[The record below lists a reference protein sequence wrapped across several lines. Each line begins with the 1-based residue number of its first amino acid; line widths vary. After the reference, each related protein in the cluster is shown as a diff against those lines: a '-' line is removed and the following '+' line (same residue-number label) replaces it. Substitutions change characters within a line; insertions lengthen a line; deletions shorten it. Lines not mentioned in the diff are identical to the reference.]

1 MKRFNQ
7 KLKAF
12 LIYQYLMENT
22 DENNCLAT
30 TDILDF
36 LETDMGIKA
45 ERRSLYTDIDEIN
58 KTLYALREGISLER
72 AEFEI
77 EEKKNDKWKT
87 IVYDGSKKKYYVRKR
102 DYKLN
107 DVNAIVECIYAARF
121 ITEAQAE
128 KYVDIITRNLVSIHQ
143 ADEIQHEALLL
154 DRGKTINPQVFE
166 NVQKIYKAMRVKA
179 GKEKH
184 IPEKISF
191 KYVAA
196 APKGKTKEFRKGERY
211 IVSPFKII
219 INDGNYYLL
228 AFDDKNAAARTFRV
242 DRMKE
247 IKALGIPRESMDE
260 MFSIDETAYVK
271 QHFGMYGGKVERVT
285 LRFINKLLDTV
296 YDKFGRENLY
306 YTQVDDRHFTIQV
319 EVAITDQFFG
329 WLCGLGKQVKI
340 VSPPPIQ
347 EKYKE
352 HLEKIKDMY

>member
-22 DENNCLAT
+22 DENHCLST
-30 TDILDF
+30 TDILDY
-36 LETDMGIKA
+36 LEQDMGIKA

-58 KTLYALREGISLER
+58 KTLYALRKDLSIEE

-77 EEKKNDKWKT
+77 EDKQNDKWKT
-87 IVYDGSKKKYYVRKR
+87 IVYDGSKKGYYVRKR

-121 ITEAQAE
+121 ITEKQAE
-128 KYVDIITRNLVSIHQ
+128 KYVDIVTRNLVSIHQ
-143 ADEIQHEALLL
+143 AEEIEHEALLL
-154 DRGKTINPQVFE
+154 DRGKTINPHVFE
-166 NVQKIYKAMRVKA
+166 SVQKIYKAMRTKA

-184 IPEKISF
+184 VPEKISF

-196 APKGKTKEFRKGERY
+196 APKGKTTEMRKGERY

-228 AFDDKNAAARTFRV
+228 AFDDKKAAARTFRV

-247 IKALGIPRESMDE
+247 IKLLGIPRESMDE
-260 MFSIDETAYVK
+260 LFSIDETAYVK
-271 QHFGMYGGKVERVT
+271 QHFGMYSGKVERVE

-296 YDKFGRENLY
+296 YDKFGRDNLY
-306 YTQVDDRHFTIQV
+306 YQQVDNRHFSIQV

-340 VSPPPIQ
+340 ISPPPIQ
-347 EKYKE
+347 EKFKE
-352 HLEKIKDMY
+352 HLDKIRNMY

>member
-22 DENNCLAT
+22 DENHCLAT
-30 TDILDF
+30 ADILDY
-36 LETDMGIKA
+36 LEHDMGIKA

-58 KTLYALREGISLER
+58 KTIYALRKDLSIEE

-77 EEKKNDKWKT
+77 EDKKTDKWKT
-87 IVYDGSKKKYYVRKR
+87 IVYDGSKKGYYVRKR
-102 DYKLN
+102 DYTLN
-107 DVNAIVECIYAARF
+107 EVHGIVECIYAARF
-121 ITEAQAE
+121 ITESQAE

-166 NVQKIYKAMRVKA
+166 NVQKIYKAMRKKS
-179 GKEKH
+179 GKNKH
-184 IPEKISF
+184 DPEKISF

-196 APKGKTKEFRKGERY
+196 APKGKTTERRKGEGY
-211 IVSPFKII
+211 VVSPFKLI

-228 AFDDKNAAARTFRV
+228 AFDEKKAAARTFRV

-260 MFSIDETAYVK
+260 LFSIDEKAYVK
-271 QHFGMYGGKVERVT
+271 QHFGMYSGKVERVE
-285 LRFINKLLDTV
+285 LRFINQLLDAV
-296 YDKFGRENLY
+296 YDKFGEVHC
-306 YTQVDDRHFTIQV
+306 QPIDDRHFSVQV
-319 EVAITDQFFG
+319 EVAVTDQFFG
-329 WLCGLGKQVKI
+329 
-340 VSPPPIQ
+340 
-347 EKYKE
+347 
-352 HLEKIKDMY
+352 

>member
-1 MKRFNQ
+1 MKQFNQ

-12 LIYQYLMENT
+12 LIYHYLMENT
-22 DENNCLAT
+22 DENHCLT
-30 TDILDF
+30 QKDILDY
-36 LETDMGIKA
+36 LNNDMGIKA

-58 KTLYALREGISLER
+58 KTLYALRNDLSIEE

-77 EEKKNDKWKT
+77 EDKQNDKWKT
-87 IVYDGSKKKYYVRKR
+87 IVYDGSKKGYYVRKR

-191 KYVAA
+191 KYFAA
-196 APKGKTKEFRKGERY
+196 TPKGKTTELRKGERY
-211 IVSPFKII
+211 IVNPFKII

-228 AFDDKNAAARTFRV
+228 AFDEKKTAARTFRV

-247 IKALGIPRESMDE
+247 IKLLGVPRESMDE
-260 MFSIDETAYVK
+260 LFSIDETAYVK
-271 QHFGMYGGKVERVT
+271 QHFGMYSGKVERVE
-285 LRFINKLLDTV
+285 LRFINQLLDAV
-296 YDKFGRENLY
+296 YDKFGKDIYCQGIDEN
-306 YTQVDDRHFTIQV
+306 HFSVQV
-319 EVAITDQFFG
+319 EVAITEQFFG
-329 WLCGLGKQVKI
+329 WLCGLGRKVKI
-340 VSPPPIQ
+340 ISPPPIQ

-352 HLEKIKDMY
+352 HLEKIRNMY